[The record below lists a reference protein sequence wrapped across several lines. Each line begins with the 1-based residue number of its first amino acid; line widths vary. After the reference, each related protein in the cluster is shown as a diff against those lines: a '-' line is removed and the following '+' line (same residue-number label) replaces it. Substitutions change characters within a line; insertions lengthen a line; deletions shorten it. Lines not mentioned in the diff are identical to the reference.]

1 MRSISLTYAVMILLS
16 TVVLAQTTLSHP
28 PIPEANATSKLPRP
42 DSTTPTRTFESNSKL
57 PVAAPRVTGSDGRNE
72 SGAAPM
78 DSTPIIFL
86 LYPLVGYDPG
96 SGVPLSVIVG
106 DESLDCAFAQ
116 AHHVTLREPT
126 AFGQVDANVNTS
138 LQPNGAVTG
147 EVKKCGPYRG
157 ATRTVDCFREDH
169 PRKRV
174 WLACSQGVRRPPLIA
189 AVNAVTCPIDRPT
202 S

>member
-1 MRSISLTYAVMILLS
+1 MRSISLTYAVMILFS
-16 TVVLAQTTLSHP
+16 TVVLAQTTLSRP
-28 PIPEANATSKLPRP
+28 PIPETNATSKLPRP

-96 SGVPLSVIVG
+96 SVPLSLIVG

-126 AFGQVDANVNTS
+126 AFGQVATNVLTFPS
-138 LQPNGAVTG
+138 
-147 EVKKCGPYRG
+147 
-157 ATRTVDCFREDH
+157 
-169 PRKRV
+169 
-174 WLACSQGVRRPPLIA
+174 SQMVL
-189 AVNAVTCPIDRPT
+189 
-202 S
+202 